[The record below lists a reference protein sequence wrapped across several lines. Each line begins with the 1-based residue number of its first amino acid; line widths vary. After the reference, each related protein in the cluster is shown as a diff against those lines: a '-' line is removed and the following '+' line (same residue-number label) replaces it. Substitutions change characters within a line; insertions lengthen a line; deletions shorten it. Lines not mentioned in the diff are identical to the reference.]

1 MHLRY
6 LLPVCALA
14 WGTPVFAADLRA
26 YPAEITIGG
35 PNRTQQLVVVE
46 EENGRAVRDLT
57 SSAKFASS
65 AVGVAKVDAAGLVT
79 ALKDGE
85 AKITITV
92 GAKALA
98 VPVKVSAGG
107 DWSFRNHVIPTLT
120 RAGCNMGACHGAL
133 AGKGGMKLSLR
144 GYDPESDW
152 HVLTR
157 QALGRRIDGARPAES
172 LLLTKAVRALPHGGG
187 ERFGDESAHYKLLL
201 DWIKTGAG
209 GPKDADAELT
219 KIEAFPPALLV
230 APGVKNTFRV
240 VVRAIYSNGTVE
252 DVTRL
257 ARFGS
262 SEESV
267 AKVSED
273 GVVTPAGTGE
283 AAITVGFGTK
293 VAALTVTA
301 PFPNAVNADTFAKS
315 PRHNF
320 IDEHTLKK
328 LELLR
333 LPPSEQCSD
342 AEFVRRAYLDTCGI
356 LPKPDEVTK
365 FVADTD
371 PKKRAKLIDALLE
384 HPAFVDYWALKWSDL
399 LLVSSRK
406 LPQPAMWAFYRKV
419 RQGVADNQPW
429 DKFARDILTA
439 TGSTL
444 TNGGGNFFVIHKD
457 TAELAESTAL
467 AFLGTS
473 IGCAKCHN
481 HPLEKWT
488 QDQYWAFANL
498 FARVGLKNGDRAG
511 EVFIQSKADG
521 DALHP
526 RTGKAVPP
534 APLDGKP
541 FPADSTADRRAYFAD
556 WLTAPDNPL
565 FARAA
570 VNRVWRAYMGRGLV
584 EAEDD
589 LRDTNPASNRE
600 LLDALADDFVN
611 PAAQPGLPDGRAG
624 VGSRPKPFD
633 LKHLMRTILNSAA
646 YQRSSKP
653 AKGNEADDRFG
664 SRYLLRRLPGEV
676 ILDAYSDL
684 TGVPTPFDRITTAAG
699 DSTSPTNSFPRG
711 TRAVQVPDSLVTSRF
726 LDAFGRPERVQTCAC
741 ERTADASVAQAL
753 HLNNGQTL
761 NDKLRDKNSV
771 VSKWLEEK
779 LTDAQIVDRV
789 FLSAL
794 SRKPTA
800 AEAKKFLDILAGAGS
815 DPRARREA
823 LEDFV
828 WAVLTGRE
836 FLFNR

>member
-1 MHLRY
+1 MRVSLLALVA
-6 LLPVCALA
+6 LLPPHSAH
-14 WGTPVFAADLRA
+14 AADLRA
-26 YPAEITIGG
+26 YPAEIVIGG

-65 AVGVAKVDAAGLVT
+65 AEGVAKVDASGVVT
-79 ALKDGE
+79 GLKDGE
-85 AKITITV
+85 AKVTV
-92 GAKALA
+92 TAGGKSVA

-107 DWSFRNHVIPTLT
+107 EWSFRNHVVPTLT

-157 QALGRRIDGARPAES
+157 QALGRRVDGAKPDAS
-172 LLLTKAVRALPHGGG
+172 LLLTKATRTVAHGGG
-187 ERFGDESAHYKLLL
+187 ERFDDSSAHYKVLL
-201 DWIKTGAG
+201 DWITKGAS

-219 KIEAFPPALLV
+219 KIEAFPPTMLI
-230 APGVKNTFRV
+230 APGAKNTFRV
-240 VVRAIYSNGTVE
+240 VVRATYANGAVE

-262 SEESV
+262 TEENV
-267 AKVSED
+267 ARVSED
-273 GVVTPAGTGE
+273 GTVTPAGTGE

-320 IDEHTLKK
+320 VDEHTLKK

-365 FVADTD
+365 FVADAD
-371 PKKRAKLIDALLE
+371 PRKRAKLIDALLE

-419 RQGVADNQPW
+419 LHSVADNQPW
-429 DKFARDILTA
+429 DKFARDVLTA

-457 TAELAESTAL
+457 TAELSESTAL

-511 EVFIQSKADG
+511 EVLIQSKADG

-541 FPADSTADRRAYFAD
+541 LAADSSADRRAYFAD

-600 LLDALADDFVN
+600 LLDALADDFV
-611 PAAQPGLPDGRAG
+611 
-624 VGSRPKPFD
+624 KHKFD

-664 SRYLLRRLPGEV
+664 SRYLLRRLPCEV
-676 ILDAYSDL
+676 ILDAYSDI
-684 TGVPTPFDRITTAAG
+684 TGVPTPFDKLNSAAG

-753 HLNNGQTL
+753 HLNNGHTL
-761 NDKLRDKNSV
+761 NDKLRDKSSV
-771 VSKWLEEK
+771 VSKWQEEK
-779 LTDAQIVDRV
+779 LTNAQIVDRA
-789 FLSAL
+789 FLLAL
-794 SRKPTA
+794 CRKPTP
-800 AEAKKFLDILAGAGS
+800 AEAKKFLDILAEAGA
-815 DPRARREA
+815 DPQSRREA
-823 LEDFV
+823 IEDFV

>member
-1 MHLRY
+1 MRFA
-6 LLPVCALA
+6 LLALA
-14 WGTPVFAADLRA
+14 ALFAPHAARAAEPRA

-46 EENGRAVRDLT
+46 EVNGRAVRDLT
-57 SSAKFASS
+57 STAKFASGAES
-65 AVGVAKVDAAGLVT
+65 VAKVDAAGLVT
-79 ALKDGE
+79 ALKSGE
-85 AKITITV
+85 AKITITI

-98 VPVKVSAGG
+98 VPVKVDAGG

-157 QALGRRIDGARPAES
+157 QALGRRVDGTKPDAS
-172 LLLTKAVRALPHGGG
+172 LLLTKATRAMPHGGG
-187 ERFGDESAHYKLLL
+187 ERFDDASPHYTVLL
-201 DWIKTGAG
+201 DWIKTGAS
-209 GPKDADAELT
+209 GPKDADAELV
-219 KIEAFPPALLV
+219 KIEAFPPAILTSP
-230 APGVKNTFRV
+230 ATKNALRV
-240 VVRAIYSNGTVE
+240 IVRATYSNGTVE
-252 DVTRL
+252 DVTKL

-262 SEESV
+262 SEENV

-273 GVVTPAGTGE
+273 GTVTPAGYGE
-283 AAITVGFGTK
+283 AAVTVGFGTK

-301 PFPNAVNADTFAKS
+301 PFPNAVPADAFAKS
-315 PRHNF
+315 PRHNY
-320 IDEHTLKK
+320 IDEHTLNK
-328 LELLR
+328 LALLR
-333 LPPSEQCSD
+333 LIPSEQCSD
-342 AEFVRRAYLDTCGI
+342 SEFVRRAYLDTCGI
-356 LPKPDEVTK
+356 LPQADEVTK
-365 FVADTD
+365 FVADSD
-371 PKKRAKLIDALLE
+371 PKKRAKLIDTLLE

-429 DKFARDILTA
+429 DRFARDVLTA
-439 TGSTL
+439 NGSTL

-511 EVFIQSKADG
+511 EVLVQSKPDG

-526 RTGKAVPP
+526 RTGKPVPP

-541 FPADSTADRRAYFAD
+541 LAADSTADRRGYFAD

-565 FARAA
+565 FARATA
-570 VNRVWRAYMGRGLV
+570 NRVWRAYMGRGLV

-600 LLDALADDFVN
+600 LLDALAADFVKN
-611 PAAQPGLPDGRAG
+611 
-624 VGSRPKPFD
+624 KFD
-633 LKHLMRTILNSAA
+633 VKHLMRTILNSAA

-653 AKGNEADDRFG
+653 NASNAADDRFG

-676 ILDAYSDL
+676 ILDAYSDI
-684 TGVPTPFDRITTAAG
+684 TGVPTPFDKLNSAAG
-699 DSTSPTNSFPRG
+699 DSTSPTTSFPRG

-800 AEAKKFLDILAGAGS
+800 DEAKKFLAILS
-815 DPRARREA
+815 DAAKDGPAARREA

>member
-1 MHLRY
+1 MRLA
-6 LLPVCALA
+6 LLALA
-14 WGTPVFAADLRA
+14 ALCAPHAARAADLRA
-26 YPAEITIGG
+26 YPAEVSIGG

-57 SSAKFASS
+57 SGAKFNSS
-65 AVGVAKVDAAGLVT
+65 AEGVAKVDASGAVT
-79 ALKDGE
+79 GLKDGE

-92 GAKALA
+92 GAKTVA

-107 DWSFRNHVIPTLT
+107 EWSFRNHVVPTLT

-144 GYDPESDW
+144 GYDPDSDW

-157 QALGRRIDGARPAES
+157 QALGRRVDGAKPDAS
-172 LLLTKAVRALPHGGG
+172 LMLTKATRTTPHGGG
-187 ERFGDESAHYKLLL
+187 ERFDDSSPHYKVLL
-201 DWIKTGAG
+201 DWITKGAS

-219 KIEAFPPALLV
+219 KIEAFPPAILTSP
-230 APGVKNTFRV
+230 ATKNALRV
-240 VVRAIYSNGTVE
+240 IVRATYSNGTVE
-252 DVTRL
+252 DVTKL

-262 SEESV
+262 SEENV
-267 AKVSED
+267 ARVSED
-273 GVVTPAGTGE
+273 GIVSPAGYGE

-301 PFPNAVNADTFAKS
+301 PFPNAVPADVFAKS

-365 FVADTD
+365 FVSDPD
-371 PKKRAKLIDALLE
+371 PKKRAKLIDSLLE

-419 RQGVADNQPW
+419 RQSVADNQPW
-429 DKFARDILTA
+429 DRFARDVLTA

-444 TNGGGNFFVIHKD
+444 TNGGGNFFVIHKE

-498 FARVGLKNGDRAG
+498 FARVGLKNGDRTG
-511 EVFIQSKADG
+511 DVLVQNQPDG

-526 RTGKAVPP
+526 RTGKVVPP

-541 FPADSTADRRAYFAD
+541 LAADSAVDRRTYFAD

-600 LLDALADDFVN
+600 LLDALTDDVV
-611 PAAQPGLPDGRAG
+611 R
-624 VGSRPKPFD
+624 SKFD
-633 LKHLMRTILNSAA
+633 LKHTMRTILNSAA

-684 TGVPTPFDRITTAAG
+684 TGVPTPFDKLNSAAG
-699 DSTSPTNSFPRG
+699 DSTSPTSSFPRG

-753 HLNNGQTL
+753 HLNNGHTL

-771 VSKWLEEK
+771 VSKWIEEK

-794 SRKPTA
+794 SRKPTPV
-800 AEAKKFLDILAGAGS
+800 EAKKFLDILAEADK

>member
-1 MHLRY
+1 MRAT
-6 LLPVCALA
+6 LLALA
-14 WGTPVFAADLRA
+14 ALFAPHALHAADLRA
-26 YPAEITIGG
+26 YPTEVSIGG
-35 PNRTQQLVVVE
+35 PNRAQQLVVVE

-57 SSAKFASS
+57 SSAKFTSS
-65 AVGVAKVDAAGLVT
+65 AESVAKVDASGVVTGLN
-79 ALKDGE
+79 DGE
-85 AKITITV
+85 AKVTVTV
-92 GAKALA
+92 GGKLIA

-107 DWSFRNHVIPTLT
+107 EWSFRNHIVPTLT

-157 QALGRRIDGARPAES
+157 QALGRRVDGTTPDAS
-172 LLLTKAVRALPHGGG
+172 LLLTKATRSIAHGGG
-187 ERFGDESAHYKLLL
+187 ERFDENSAHYKLLL
-201 DWIKTGAG
+201 DWITKGASG
-209 GPKDADAELT
+209 SKGADAELA
-219 KIEAFPPALLV
+219 KIEAFPPAILV
-230 APGVKNTFRV
+230 APGAKNTFRV
-240 VVRAIYSNGTVE
+240 VVRATYSNGTIE

-262 SEESV
+262 SEENG
-267 AKVSED
+267 ARVSED
-273 GVVTPAGTGE
+273 GIVTPAGTGE
-283 AAITVGFGTK
+283 AAITIGFGTK
-293 VAALTVTA
+293 VTALTLTA
-301 PFPNAVNADTFAKS
+301 PFPSAVNADAFAKS

-320 IDEHTLKK
+320 VDEHTLKK

-365 FVADTD
+365 FVADDD

-419 RQGVADNQPW
+419 RQSVADNQPW
-429 DKFARDILTA
+429 DRFARDVLTA

-511 EVFIQSKADG
+511 EVFVQSKADG

-541 FPADSTADRRAYFAD
+541 LAADSAADRRAYFAD
-556 WLTAPDNPL
+556 WLTAPDNAL

-570 VNRVWRAYMGRGLV
+570 VNRVWRAYTGRGLV

-600 LLDALADDFVN
+600 LLDALTDDFV
-611 PAAQPGLPDGRAG
+611 
-624 VGSRPKPFD
+624 KHKFD

-653 AKGNEADDRFG
+653 TKGNEADDRFG

-684 TGVPTPFDRITTAAG
+684 TGVPTPFDKLNSAAG

-753 HLNNGQTL
+753 HLNNGHTL

-771 VSKWLEEK
+771 VSKWIEEK

-794 SRKPTA
+794 SRKPTPV
-800 AEAKKFLDILAGAGS
+800 EAKKFLDILAEADK